1 MRNNAI
7 QFVWH
12 HGVQNKFCVFCC
24 LFAVPRERALV
35 YTCTDFSYFLPL
47 NFHRC
52 CER

>member
-1 MRNNAI
+1 MRGLIRGSNKIKMRNNAI

-35 YTCTDFSYFLPL
+35 
-47 NFHRC
+47 
-52 CER
+52 